1 MTMGLGQTAQSG
13 IADEATWVAKYVAM
27 GGDEREG
34 RGMYQRMKQA
44 QENSPY
50 AVALPPKA
58 SDKLKEAHLSSDT
71 GNQPLFK
78 KQVIFNGHDPDEASP
93 SAASVEADLFHDLP
107 IPPQQPQSQQ
117 ATLPA
122 QQDTPQKKK
131 RGRPAVNW
139 SDRPKSQGEID
150 LFQLS
155 LDIEEKPT
163 KDHNQLGV
171 ISTAMIYAS
180 LPHSA
185 IEGAVFKRRNGD
197 LSLTILNDP
206 DIGLPYGKMP
216 RLITAFLCTEAKRTK
231 EPVISLG
238 RSKNEFAK
246 KLGLGTGGGPRGDL
260 TRLTEQA
267 KRLFTSHITLIGAPD
282 SQFHWRNVTMTDS
295 GMLLWNPHDPDA
307 KSPWESELT
316 LSQKFFDECI
326 AHSVPIDLRVLHKLR
341 SPLAIDI
348 YIWMTYRY
356 NSISAPTSIS
366 WKQLKWQ
373 FGANYADDE
382 QGLKNFITSFK
393 TCLRMVSSVYREA
406 KFRTTKDTLTLLPSP
421 PHVLPSPD

>member
-1 MTMGLGQTAQSG
+1 
-13 IADEATWVAKYVAM
+13 
-27 GGDEREG
+27 
-34 RGMYQRMKQA
+34 
-44 QENSPY
+44 
-50 AVALPPKA
+50 
-58 SDKLKEAHLSSDT
+58 
-71 GNQPLFK
+71 
-78 KQVIFNGHDPDEASP
+78 
-93 SAASVEADLFHDLP
+93 
-107 IPPQQPQSQQ
+107 
-117 ATLPA
+117 
-122 QQDTPQKKK
+122 
-131 RGRPAVNW
+131 
-139 SDRPKSQGEID
+139 
-150 LFQLS
+150 
-155 LDIEEKPT
+155 
-163 KDHNQLGV
+163 
-171 ISTAMIYAS
+171 MIYAS

-246 KLGLGTGGGPRGDL
+246 KLGLSTSGGSRGDL

-348 YIWMTYRY
+348 YIWLTYRY
-356 NSISAPTSIS
+356 NSISAPTPIS

-373 FGANYADDE
+373 FGANYADHE
-382 QGLKNFITSFK
+382 QGLKNFITNFK
-393 TCLRMVSSVYREA
+393 SCLRMVSSVYREA
-406 KFRTTKDTLTLLPSP
+406 KFRTTQTTLILLPSP

>member
-1 MTMGLGQTAQSG
+1 MGLGQTAQSG

-50 AVALPPKA
+50 AVALPTKA

-139 SDRPKSQGEID
+139 SDRPKRQGELD

-155 LDIEEKPT
+155 LEIEEKPA

-171 ISTAMIYAS
+171 IATAMIYAS
-180 LPHSA
+180 LPHSE

-282 SQFHWRNVTMTDS
+282 SQFHWRNVNLTDS

-307 KSPWESELT
+307 KSPWESQLT

-356 NSISAPTSIS
+356 NSISAPTPIS